1 MRSKQRECARDE
13 PKRKRGRSETQMV
26 GRARQVRNLSGQQKL
41 GIVRYSWLLDDLL
54 LFSLLLACL
63 AHPNLSASVTMRPD
77 TFQESTDLLFG
88 GVTFPVQS
96 WPLTGRTSPGRTR
109 PAGGYEKP
117 KVCRVTRAPSIGRV
131 SRLINLRAHGLP
143 VLPPCVFPRA
153 QATGLDL
160 ASGFVAPGRSWS
172 YRDLADWMDIVGWG
186 RADCTRQKK
195 AAPSQ

>member
-1 MRSKQRECARDE
+1 MRSRQRECARDE
-13 PKRKRGRSETQMV
+13 PKRKRGRPETQMV

-41 GIVRYSWLLDDLL
+41 GIVRYSWLLDPLL

-96 WPLTGRTSPGRTR
+96 SPLTGRASPGRTR

-117 KVCRVTRAPSIGRV
+117 
-131 SRLINLRAHGLP
+131 
-143 VLPPCVFPRA
+143 
-153 QATGLDL
+153 
-160 ASGFVAPGRSWS
+160 
-172 YRDLADWMDIVGWG
+172 
-186 RADCTRQKK
+186 
-195 AAPSQ
+195 